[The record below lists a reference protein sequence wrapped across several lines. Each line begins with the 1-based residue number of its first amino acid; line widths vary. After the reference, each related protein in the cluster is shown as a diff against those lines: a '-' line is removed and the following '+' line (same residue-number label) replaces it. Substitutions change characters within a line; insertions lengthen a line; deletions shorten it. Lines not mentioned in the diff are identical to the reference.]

1 MIIPFIPFATYS
13 PIIFSISFTIFSFFI
28 YFNLI
33 DIYPINFDIPEII
46 IPPVITS
53 VVLFIWEWCRFYS
66 NIRKYYR
73 ISIMVYNFCK
83 KKIKKIYTNTIIVFK
98 HVLSK
103 LYYNLMLNVTLIGKL
118 FNENWT
124 VKFYDELP
132 TETGKLV
139 AEVLDTILA
148 LLSQYLSNRK
158 ADNSDVDMTD
168 PNEDEPSPGGGGP
181 DPGSN
186 GDDSEPE
193 DNDSK
198 KRVDKGKGK
207 AIEEEISE
215 QDEYNKTKIDKGKG
229 KAKAATPEELPEELP
244 EVLPEEM
251 AKESQKEL
259 TDFDKKYFKDLERAK
274 FNSLNEGTYGES
286 SRDGATL
293 VEREQEQARLD
304 SLKQD
309 NGQSSTQGAS
319 SGPNESAE
327 TQGASLGPNESAE
340 RKKEVVLSYDDFR
353 AASEQRMAIIRA
365 FNNITETLT
374 SENSKLDAVQRQALV
389 EQSVGLKKDV
399 QSMDTYIAALK
410 DYLFIPSND
419 RGYDSTSN
427 EESGEYS
434 SSSEEESRPN
444 KRSKK

>member
-1 MIIPFIPFATYS
+1 
-13 PIIFSISFTIFSFFI
+13 
-28 YFNLI
+28 
-33 DIYPINFDIPEII
+33 
-46 IPPVITS
+46 
-53 VVLFIWEWCRFYS
+53 
-66 NIRKYYR
+66 
-73 ISIMVYNFCK
+73 
-83 KKIKKIYTNTIIVFK
+83 
-98 HVLSK
+98 
-103 LYYNLMLNVTLIGKL
+103 MLR
-118 FNENWT
+118 
-124 VKFYDELP
+124 
-132 TETGKLV
+132 
-139 AEVLDTILA
+139 
-148 LLSQYLSNRK
+148 QYLSNRK
-158 ADNSDVDMTD
+158 ADNSDVDMAD

-207 AIEEEISE
+207 AIEEERSE
-215 QDEYNKTKIDKGKG
+215 QDEYNQTKIDKGKG

-259 TDFDKKYFKDLERAK
+259 TDDDENYSKDIERAI

-286 SRDGATL
+286 PRDGATL
-293 VEREQEQARLD
+293 VERVREQARLD
-304 SLKQD
+304 SLEQD
-309 NGQSSTQGAS
+309 KGQSSTQGAS

-327 TQGASLGPNESAE
+327 TQGASLGPNVSAE

-353 AASEQRMAIIRA
+353 AASEERMAAVRR

-389 EQSVGLKKDV
+389 EESVGLKKVV
-399 QSMDTYIAALK
+399 QSMDTSIAALK
-410 DYLFIPSND
+410 DSLSIPSDD